1 MVNIASNMPFLQA
14 KDWKIG
20 LQEEEADPGGS

>member
-1 MVNIASNMPFLQA
+1 MLLFQA

-20 LQEEEADPGGS
+20 LQEEETYTGGGGGR